1 MTAENGNGE
10 LRQLLDIKHAYRK
23 DVSEY
28 EADLTEKYERE
39 LAQAKKQ
46 MKEKYLEKI
55 VDTVFADTTS
65 AQPTK
70 PEPASNEAPE
80 VKEQATCPECDSS
93 VNPSDKFCSHCASPL
108 REGESSESVP
118 ITSRKF
124 KSRRRA

>member
-39 LAQAKKQ
+39 LADAKKQ

-55 VDTVFADTTS
+55 VDTVFADTML
-65 AQPTK
+65 AQPSP
-70 PEPASNEAPE
+70 PEPAPVEVPE
-80 VKEQATCPECDSS
+80 VMVCPECDGP
-93 VNPSDKFCSHCASPL
+93 VTRSDKFCSHCASPL
-108 REGESSESVP
+108 REGESSESVT
-118 ITSRKF
+118 IAGRKF
-124 KSRRRA
+124 KPRRRA

>member
-55 VDTVFADTTS
+55 VDTVFADTMP
-65 AQPTK
+65 AQPSP
-70 PEPASNEAPE
+70 PEPAPVEVPE
-80 VKEQATCPECDSS
+80 VRVCPECDGL
-93 VNPSDKFCSHCASPL
+93 VTRSDKFCSHCASPL
-108 REGESSESVP
+108 REGENSESVT
-118 ITSRKF
+118 IAGRKF
-124 KSRRRA
+124 KPRRRA